1 MSFNEYK
8 KIHVLFSHENP
19 KSQLSLEIKT
29 NPDDELDIKVK
40 LKFLYEF
47 GLKEFDNNSV
57 MLAFDIDADSLT
69 KEIKND
75 FRYVLPNFVNVNK
88 DENISREEQED
99 DIIESKKNM
108 IISEKIENNEMMLSK
123 KKLIKQDIVKDN
135 EQNLMINSKKY
146 YMFADQVRNKN
157 INIQTPISID
167 KKNQTDEEF
176 NTIVNNLLLNMNKF
190 KYSID
195 EYNDKNET
203 KIELDDKPIIEY
215 IKNDENTPL
224 SITTYDDDD
233 KTIEVS
239 EDNKKSGS
247 ISINSNSTDNTKK
260 YKIKVDD
267 NEIDLITSMKNIKQM
282 HIEDKLLQ
290 LLDDDPYEN
299 KTSLQKKINYK
310 LRLTTVMNNIS
321 PTKNIIFI
329 ITELMKYIDNF
340 DLSGE
345 DKKTIIISSIKSFL
359 IDEKINE
366 QDINFIVNTVC
377 PELIDIL
384 ISVDKRDITIK
395 KQEICFLPWCS

>member
-1 MSFNEYK
+1 
-8 KIHVLFSHENP
+8 
-19 KSQLSLEIKT
+19 
-29 NPDDELDIKVK
+29 
-40 LKFLYEF
+40 
-47 GLKEFDNNSV
+47 
-57 MLAFDIDADSLT
+57 MLT
-69 KEIKND
+69 
-75 FRYVLPNFVNVNK
+75 
-88 DENISREEQED
+88 
-99 DIIESKKNM
+99 
-108 IISEKIENNEMMLSK
+108 
-123 KKLIKQDIVKDN
+123 
-135 EQNLMINSKKY
+135 
-146 YMFADQVRNKN
+146 
-157 INIQTPISID
+157 
-167 KKNQTDEEF
+167 
-176 NTIVNNLLLNMNKF
+176 
-190 KYSID
+190 
-195 EYNDKNET
+195 
-203 KIELDDKPIIEY
+203 
-215 IKNDENTPL
+215 
-224 SITTYDDDD
+224 D

-290 LLDDDPYEN
+290 LLDDDDPYEN

-359 IDEKINE
+359 IHEKINE

>member
-29 NPDDELDIKVK
+29 NPEDELDIKVK

-47 GLKEFDNNSV
+47 GLKEFDNNSI
-57 MLAFDIDADSLT
+57 MLAFDIDAYSLT

-75 FRYVLPNFVNVNK
+75 FKYVLPNFVNVNEE
-88 DENISREEQED
+88 ENISREVQED
-99 DIIESKKNM
+99 DIIASKKNM

-157 INIQTPISID
+157 NIQTPISID
-167 KKNQTDEEF
+167 KTNQTDEEF

-233 KTIEVS
+233 KTNEVS
-239 EDNKKSGS
+239 DDNKKSGS
-247 ISINSNSTDNTKK
+247 KSINSNSTDNTKK

-267 NEIDLITSMKNIKQM
+267 NEIDLTSMKNMKQM

-290 LLDDDPYEN
+290 LLDDDLYEN

-310 LRLTTVMNNIS
+310 LRLTTAMNNIS

-345 DKKTIIISSIKSFL
+345 DKKTMIISSIKSFL

-395 KQEICFLPWCS
+395 KQISCFLPWCS

>member
-19 KSQLSLEIKT
+19 KSQLSMEIKT
-29 NPDDELDIKVK
+29 NPEDELDIKVK

-47 GLKEFDNNSV
+47 GLKEFDNNSI

-75 FRYVLPNFVNVNK
+75 FKYVLPNLVNVNE
-88 DENISREEQED
+88 DENISC
-99 DIIESKKNM
+99 DIIASKKNM

-157 INIQTPISID
+157 TIQTPISID
-167 KKNQTDEEF
+167 KTDEEF
-176 NTIVNNLLLNMNKF
+176 NTIINNLLLNMNKF

-215 IKNDENTPL
+215 IKNDENTPPL
-224 SITTYDDDD
+224 SITSYDDDN

-239 EDNKKSGS
+239 DNHKKSGS
-247 ISINSNSTDNTKK
+247 ISINSNSTDSTKK

-267 NEIDLITSMKNIKQM
+267 NEIDLTSMKNMKQM

-310 LRLTTVMNNIS
+310 LRLTTAMNNIS

-345 DKKTIIISSIKSFL
+345 DKKTMIISSIKSFL

-395 KQEICFLPWCS
+395 KQISCFLPWCS